1 MCAPDMPTP
10 PDPYETAGAQ
20 TGTNVSTAVAN
31 AFLNNV
37 NQYTPYGSLTY
48 GQSGT
53 YKWTDPN
60 SGAEYDIPQ
69 FTATQS
75 MSPAYQAIFD
85 TNTRTQQN
93 LADIASNQSGFL
105 KNYLSTGLDLS
116 GLPAMNDFSGLPSY
130 NVQTPT
136 LGYGPTL
143 NRGQNLNAGGAY
155 GGNILSSFGA
165 TKTSIPTALPNA
177 PDLNNLGTIQKEIK
191 GVGPI
196 NASFSGGGGVQ
207 RAFGDAGPI
216 TKTYNT
222 DFSVDRQ
229 RVEDAISSRLEP
241 KIAADREALRAQ
253 LVGQGLDSGSTAYG
267 DEQANFQRGV
277 TDARMQTILAGGQEQ
292 SRLVGLEAARAA
304 FENNAQNQ
312 NYAQLADRA
321 RFANEGSALDF
332 QQAQARAMYELAAQG
347 QQFGQLM
354 GMANLNNQGIAQ
366 DFGQR
371 MGAAQFGQ
379 QNYGLQL
386 AANAQEYAQL
396 LGRANFANDAQEQRW
411 GQSRANI
418 DASNAALQ
426 QMTQNDNYAAMT
438 EYMNQLNAQQ
448 GNFDNALR
456 GFTTNYSTSMSS
468 AQAQNAARAQALQE
482 LFAVRNQPL
491 NEINSLLGN
500 TQLQSPN
507 FVPTNMPQMP
517 TVDIAGLIN
526 TNYQQRAQQA
536 MMQYQQQQAMLG
548 GMLGV
553 GAAFAGNPAILSD
566 RRTKKDIEKVGKAG
580 GHNIYKFR
588 YKAGGPVQFG
598 VMAQEVEKKRP
609 DAVATGPDGYKRV
622 NYDALFDLQEAA

>member
-31 AFLNNV
+31 AFLGNV
-37 NQYTPYGSLTY
+37 GQRTPYGNLSYDQT
-48 GQSGT
+48 GT

-60 SGAEYDIPQ
+60 SGAVYDIPT
-69 FTATQS
+69 FTATQT

-93 LADIASNQSGFL
+93 LADLAQGQSAFL
-105 KNYLSTGLDLS
+105 KDYLSTGIDLS
-116 GLPAMNDFSGLPSY
+116 GLPAMNDFSGMPSY

-177 PDLNNLGTIQKEIK
+177 PDLNNLGTIQKEI
-191 GVGPI
+191 GPVGAI
-196 NASFSGGGGVQ
+196 NASFGGGGGIQ

-267 DEQANFQRGV
+267 DEQATFQQGV
-277 TDARMQTILAGGQEQ
+277 NDARMQTILAGGQEQ

-332 QQAQARAMYELAAQG
+332 QQAQARAMYELAAQAQGYG
-347 QQFGQLM
+347 QQM
-354 GMANLNNQGIAQ
+354 GMAQLNNAGIAQ
-366 DFGQR
+366 DYGQR

-426 QMTQNDNYAAMT
+426 QMTQNDNYAALT
-438 EYMNQLNAQQ
+438 QYLNQINAQQ
-448 GNFDNALR
+448 GNFDNALK
-456 GFTTNYSTSMSS
+456 GFTTNYSTSMST
-468 AQAQNAARAQALQE
+468 AQAQNAARAAALQE

-500 TQLQSPN
+500 TQLQNPN
-507 FVPTNMPQMP
+507 FVNTQMPQMP

-526 TNYQQRAQQA
+526 TNYNQRAQQA
-536 MMQYQQQQAMLG
+536 MQQWQAQQAMLG
-548 GMLGV
+548 GLG
-553 GAAFAGNPAILSD
+553 GIAAAGISLSD
-566 RRTKKDIEKVGKAG
+566 RRAKKDIEKVGKAG

-609 DAVATGPDGYKRV
+609 DAVMTGQDGYKRV